1 MKKELLKRM
10 LLGAPLGLA
19 ISTLITIAISLT
31 VGDGQYYAVVP
42 SLARD
47 MGSEINAVM
56 LQAGLSMIYGA
67 AWAGASVIWDAERWS
82 LLKMTLVHLIVTSLA
97 TFPIAYFA
105 RWMPHS
111 TTGILIYIGIFVG
124 IYLAIW
130 FSQYTAMKK
139 RIQAMNEKLQ
149 Q

>member
-111 TTGILIYIGIFVG
+111 NTGILLYIGIFIAIYVG
-124 IYLAIW
+124 VWLG
-130 FSQYTAMKK
+130 QYNGMKK
-139 RIQAMNEKLQ
+139 RIAAMNAKLLN
-149 Q
+149 